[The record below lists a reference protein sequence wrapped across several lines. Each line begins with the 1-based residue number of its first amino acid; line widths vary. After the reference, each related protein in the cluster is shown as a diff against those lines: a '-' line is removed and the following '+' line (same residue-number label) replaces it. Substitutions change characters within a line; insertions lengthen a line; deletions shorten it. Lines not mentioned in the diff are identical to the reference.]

1 VKVRLVAGVAQWP
14 IMSSSDEA
22 EGETFQLRDYDQ
34 DTDDERPTKRR
45 KTAAKPLWSKGMS
58 FVSSTVSAAIEGDS
72 EKDEDEQDV
81 DDERPAMGSMGGF
94 RSAFNIGEYSAE
106 VNGEPSPPETEA
118 STPQQPIGAGRSAFG
133 PGGKMNK
140 NSFAARMMA
149 KQGYVEGQGLG
160 KDRQGISAP
169 IQVQVLQ
176 SKAGLGQGTAR
187 EPPRRQKQNNDKAS
201 KPATPGTS
209 TPRVKAPPKTKYTV
223 AAIESRGLHV
233 PEAMK
238 SIIID
243 ATGAEN
249 QTISSV
255 SASGFSTPVREQSP
269 GTIERSKASARIKL
283 QLSAYAEAW
292 DAAKEAESRLDD
304 EESQLAVSIALHDQE
319 EQRFGELIT
328 AFERVT
334 TDDSAQQRSWGDAI
348 ARLLVIQDTY
358 APYIEDLDLPE
369 LAVSC
374 LEPAFRSAI
383 IDWSPLSQPG
393 HFVDSL
399 QSLSSLL
406 QITKIQASHPRK
418 RTTPY
423 ETLLLQ
429 HWYPYVRSALQH
441 GWSIYDPLPLV
452 TLLDNWKPSLPPW
465 LITKLCGEI
474 ILPRLIDGVRRFP
487 KRATEQH
494 STSTPTNG
502 TSTPKRLP
510 APDLHAWLFD
520 WWSLLSDPDFDLELF
535 PELRSAVKSKVTS
548 EVWPMWK
555 PILGSEKPKSQ
566 PVRPQPPAKER
577 QQAQAHADS
586 AEPSYRELVEAW
598 CTENDL
604 LLQSTGRSDALGRL
618 LYRLVDVT
626 GKGKGL
632 LVYIAD
638 DVLFD
643 GDGNPWMLDDELVQ
657 RVRGKA
663 S

>member
-1 VKVRLVAGVAQWP
+1 
-14 IMSSSDEA
+14 MSSSDEA

-34 DTDDERPTKRR
+34 DTDDERPNKRR

-58 FVSSTVSAAIEGDS
+58 FVSSTVSAAIEGNN
-72 EKDEDEQDV
+72 EEDEDEQDV
-81 DDERPAMGSMGGF
+81 DDERPTMGSMGGF
-94 RSAFNIGEYSAE
+94 RSAFNIGEYSADASE
-106 VNGEPSPPETEA
+106 SSPAPGNEA
-118 STPQQPIGAGRSAFG
+118 PTPQQPIGAGRSAFG

-149 KQGYVEGQGLG
+149 KHGYVEGQGLG

-169 IQVQVLQ
+169 IQVQLLQ
-176 SKAGLGQGTAR
+176 SRAGLGQGSGPA
-187 EPPRRQKQNNDKAS
+187 PPRQQKQNNDKAS
-201 KPATPGTS
+201 KPSTPGAS
-209 TPRVKAPPKTKYTV
+209 TPRVKAPPKPKYTI

-243 ATGAEN
+243 ATGAETR
-249 QTISSV
+249 TISSV

-304 EESQLAVSIALHDQE
+304 EESQLATSIALHEEE
-319 EQRFGELIT
+319 EQRFRDLIT
-328 AFERVT
+328 TFERVT
-334 TDDSAQQRSWGDAI
+334 ADDSAQQRSWGDVV

-369 LAVSC
+369 LAISC

-383 IDWSPLSQPG
+383 LDWSPLNQPG

-406 QITKIQASHPRK
+406 QIPKIQASHPRK

-429 HWYPYVRSALQH
+429 HWYPYVRGAVQH
-441 GWSIYDPLPLV
+441 EWSIYDPLPLV
-452 TLLDNWKPSLPPW
+452 TLLDNWKPCLPPW
-465 LITKLCGEI
+465 LVTKLCGEI
-474 ILPRLIDGVRRFP
+474 ILPRLIEGVHRFP
-487 KRATEQH
+487 KRAAEQH
-494 STSTPTNG
+494 STSTLTDG

-535 PELRSAVKSKVTS
+535 PELRSA
-548 EVWPMWK
+548 
-555 PILGSEKPKSQ
+555 
-566 PVRPQPPAKER
+566 
-577 QQAQAHADS
+577 AQAHADS
-586 AEPSYRELVEAW
+586 AEPSYRELVDAW

-604 LLQSTGRSDALGRL
+604 LLQNTGRSDALGRL

-626 GKGKGL
+626 GKGKGS

-643 GDGNPWMLDDELVQ
+643 GDGKPWMLDDDLMH
-657 RVRGKA
+657 RVRGRT